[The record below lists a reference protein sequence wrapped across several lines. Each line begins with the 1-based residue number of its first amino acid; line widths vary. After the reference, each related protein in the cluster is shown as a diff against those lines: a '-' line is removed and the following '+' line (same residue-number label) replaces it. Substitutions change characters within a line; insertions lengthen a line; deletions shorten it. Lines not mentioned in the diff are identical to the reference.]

1 MHAAGTGEK
10 EHGNSLWQPLA
21 MAALVVALGAMAYVQ
36 VNMRHEQERMTR
48 TITQLAE
55 KEQSRID
62 ALESRAATLEED
74 TSSLH
79 SQTTTASNALK
90 DTQRRLTQ
98 TRTSTLTEIKKQQ
111 ELSAKTAAQISDLSQ
126 VEDNR
131 YGSMSG
137 EVKTVK
143 GSLDETRAN
152 LDGVKSKL
160 DCTVGDLGVQSGLIA
175 RNHDELTDLKR
186 RGERD
191 YAEFDLKKSKDFTRV
206 SDLGL
211 QLTKADAKKQRY
223 TVAVMVADKR
233 LEKKDKTALE
243 PLQLYMPGGHKLV
256 EIVVWDVNKD
266 RVVGYVSSPKQ

>member
-1 MHAAGTGEK
+1 MQADTGEK
-10 EHGNSLWQPLA
+10 QHSNSLWQPLA
-21 MAALVVALGAMAYVQ
+21 TAALVVALGAMAYVQ

-48 TITQLAE
+48 TIAELAE
-55 KEQSRID
+55 KQQTRID
-62 ALESRAATLEED
+62 ALESRAETLEQD
-74 TSSLH
+74 TSTLH
-79 SQTTTASNALK
+79 SQTATATNALK

-98 TRTSTLTEIKKQQ
+98 THTATLTEIKKQQ
-111 ELSAKTAAQISDLSQ
+111 ALTAQTAAQLSDLSQ

-131 YGSMSG
+131 YGSITG
-137 EVKTVK
+137 EVTAVK
-143 GSLDETRAN
+143 GNLDETRTN

-160 DCTVGDLGVQSGLIA
+160 DRTVGDLGVQSGLIA
-175 RNHDELTDLKR
+175 RNHEELADLKR

-211 QLTKADAKKQRY
+211 QLTKADAKKQKY